1 MFCRRVGY
9 MVVISK
15 KSVISKKKN
24 AFLFAGTPS
33 QVPANFPM
41 ISPRILSFEF
51 KSGIKIQFYKRYIWS
66 FPSPISINH
75 VIWTSHSLFQSLQS
89 FLNPNELG
97 NLVNMC
103 LSTFENKEHLT
114 FQICKKSN
122 PKNLTISGST
132 ICRFLTWNMPHS
144 FQHVT
149 WIIQFKEFQIF
160 NLMLSA
166 SAFSSFIFS
175 LVWFT
180 KGWRTTIKK
189 PITTTSRSKP
199 VPPRKTYWDDP
210 PPPPATKQTINESN
224 MVLTMKGN
232 IFDFL
237 HWFLTVGFL
246 DQNLEFL
253 LKFQSIN
260 TFPKSSLGPVK
271 KLLLGLQRI

>member
-149 WIIQFKEFQIF
+149 WIIQFKEFQICWVKAQSIR
-160 NLMLSA
+160 NVLHACWLEVLQA
-166 SAFSSFIFS
+166 YK
-175 LVWFT
+175 LVP
-180 KGWRTTIKK
+180 RPSRNS
-189 PITTTSRSKP
+189 PITDTPMTRSK
-199 VPPRKTYWDDP
+199 
-210 PPPPATKQTINESN
+210 SN
-224 MVLTMKGN
+224 QL
-232 IFDFL
+232 
-237 HWFLTVGFL
+237 WP
-246 DQNLEFL
+246 Q
-253 LKFQSIN
+253 KFIC
-260 TFPKSSLGPVK
+260 L
-271 KLLLGLQRI
+271 RR